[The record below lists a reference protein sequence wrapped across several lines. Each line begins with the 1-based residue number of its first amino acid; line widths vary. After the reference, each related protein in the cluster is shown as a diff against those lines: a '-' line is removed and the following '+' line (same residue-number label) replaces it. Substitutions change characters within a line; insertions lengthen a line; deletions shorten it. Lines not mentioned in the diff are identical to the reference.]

1 MLEELNRLVKEE
13 KLLIEFSD
21 GSFAPADKV
30 YEIKGRGGS
39 LNIFL
44 YDYEHEDLRQKLESL
59 QNDYDESEKYSKT
72 LEEDLKD
79 YQEIASTPS
88 QISAK
93 INELDD
99 ECNNVQTAIE
109 NLEYKLGL
117 QTKCRQT
124 YDRIDELAEI
134 LEYKIR
140 ELENE
145 KEFLEDEISG
155 LKVDN
160 KALARQIEEL
170 EKWKENT
177 LKDENP

>member
-1 MLEELNRLVKEE
+1 MIKELNALIKEE
-13 KLLIEFSD
+13 KLFIEFSD

-44 YDYEHEDLRQKLESL
+44 YDCEREDLRQKLESL

-79 YQEIASTPS
+79 YQEIGSTS
-88 QISAK
+88 SEISAK
-93 INELDD
+93 IAELES
-99 ECNNVQTAIE
+99 ECNNVESSIE
-109 NLEYKLGL
+109 SLEQNLGIK
-117 QTKCRQT
+117 TKCRQT
-124 YDRIDELAEI
+124 YDRIDEIAEI
-134 LEYKIR
+134 LETRIR

-145 KEFLEDEISG
+145 KEFLESEVEQ

-160 KALARQIEEL
+160 QAMAWNIEQL
-170 EKWKENT
+170 TKYRN
-177 LKDENP
+177 L